1 METWVNLLTIDLSR
15 HESVFRSLDDKL
27 LRIIAD
33 FITPDPVSED
43 VKRERLSYCP
53 QHFPDFVAIDPPF
66 GYWCVHLT
74 FTRDDPV
81 TKRVVKREWRW
92 FLDQIYRE
100 CRYDDESLHIDEELE
115 SLIEAGDLQD
125 QAPEIR
131 QRVLDWL
138 ERDGALY
145 ERDRMLAE
153 MPKRVKL
160 E

>member
-1 METWVNLLTIDLSR
+1 METWVNLLTTDLSR
-15 HESVFRSLDDKL
+15 NKSIFQSLDDKL
-27 LRIIAD
+27 LWIIAD
-33 FITPDPVSED
+33 FIISDPVSED

-53 QHFPDFVAIDPPF
+53 QHFPNFVAISPPH

-81 TKRVVKREWRW
+81 TKRVVRREWPW
-92 FLDQIYRE
+92 FLEQIYRE
-100 CRYDDESLHIDEELE
+100 CRYDPESLHIEAELE

-125 QAPEIR
+125 QAQEIR